1 MGIYSLTAHSSS
13 LPSSKI
19 NDTVVDEL
27 NRRNSVISATCASNL
42 PYSGNVDP
50 AVKVLDAQTK
60 QSSSEYIPYG
70 NTKHVATSSN
80 ESQNV
85 MKGIPT
91 VTSSRYLFYLLS
103 FIFIFFSP
111 YVIMANHILNSLS
124 TMFMSLF

>member
-1 MGIYSLTAHSSS
+1 MNLNMGIYSLTAHSSS

-27 NRRNSVISATCASNL
+27 NRRNSVISATCASNNL

-50 AVKVLDAQTK
+50 AVKVLDAPTK

-103 FIFIFFSP
+103 FIFIFLITWLIIF
-111 YVIMANHILNSLS
+111 
-124 TMFMSLF
+124 